1 MTSLISVEYMSTL
14 YKEIFKQNNNKI
26 KELTGEYKI
35 NCEQLVKELR
45 SYAIKTQSTEKV
57 VEEMI
62 DELCQGYNRNIRF
75 TTLVVNKEEYL
86 NNYKAK
92 CYKGNDKPTF
102 STKEKIGIAIFIIIA
117 LLFTAVTIYLQQP
130 VSFDVPENVE
140 IKENIL
146 TFDEVEYAEKYIV
159 YITDVNGKT
168 VFEKEIKDPTLD
180 LSIIPELKNIG
191 TYKIRVKVKETR
203 IMEESEWSEV
213 VIYFN
218 GDN

>member
-1 MTSLISVEYMSTL
+1 MSTL

-86 NNYKAK
+86 NNYKLFF
-92 CYKGNDKPTF
+92 GFPDQF
-102 STKEKIGIAIFIIIA
+102 LQFFDF
-117 LLFTAVTIYLQQP
+117 LLHKHQNF
-130 VSFDVPENVE
+130 
-140 IKENIL
+140 
-146 TFDEVEYAEKYIV
+146 
-159 YITDVNGKT
+159 
-168 VFEKEIKDPTLD
+168 
-180 LSIIPELKNIG
+180 
-191 TYKIRVKVKETR
+191 
-203 IMEESEWSEV
+203 
-213 VIYFN
+213 
-218 GDN
+218 

>member
-1 MTSLISVEYMSTL
+1 MTSLISGEYMSTL

-102 STKEKIGIAIFIIIA
+102 STKEKTFNNSVS
-117 LLFTAVTIYLQQP
+117 LF
-130 VSFDVPENVE
+130 F
-140 IKENIL
+140 
-146 TFDEVEYAEKYIV
+146 
-159 YITDVNGKT
+159 
-168 VFEKEIKDPTLD
+168 
-180 LSIIPELKNIG
+180 
-191 TYKIRVKVKETR
+191 
-203 IMEESEWSEV
+203 
-213 VIYFN
+213 
-218 GDN
+218 